1 MRPTAT
7 SRRPACALPHAHAP
21 ALAPAP
27 AARRP
32 LGHSPPRGPA
42 PAPAFDFQAASASAT
57 AARDSLLASD
67 DRAAA
72 FLAGLRASATT
83 DRAFATTSDVRLA
96 AADSGAG
103 GDALPLAYDPAA
115 IDAFWARRPVAVIQ
129 RVLQVT
135 TAAGG
140 YAARLTWDRA
150 SGGIKAPGAVAARAA
165 ELRDVLTSLGPA
177 AIKAGQALSL
187 RPDILAPDAMVEL
200 QQLCDKVPSF
210 DDGEA
215 FAVIEA
221 ELGAPPATLFKT
233 IGATPVAAASLGQV
247 YKATLHS
254 GEEVAVKV
262 QRPGVLETVSVD
274 LFLARRFGVFLRR
287 FNLRVDVVGLLDEW
301 ATRFYEELDY
311 VNEGG

>member
-1 MRPTAT
+1 M
-7 SRRPACALPHAHAP
+7 SEQQLPR
-21 ALAPAP
+21 
-27 AARRP
+27 ARR
-32 LGHSPPRGPA
+32 
-42 PAPAFDFQAASASAT
+42 
-57 AARDSLLASD
+57 
-67 DRAAA
+67 
-72 FLAGLRASATT
+72 
-83 DRAFATTSDVRLA
+83 
-96 AADSGAG
+96 
-103 GDALPLAYDPAA
+103 
-115 IDAFWARRPVAVIQ
+115 
-129 RVLQVT
+129 
-135 TAAGG
+135 
-140 YAARLTWDRA
+140 
-150 SGGIKAPGAVAARAA
+150 
-165 ELRDVLTSLGPA
+165 
-177 AIKAGQALSL
+177 
-187 RPDILAPDAMVEL
+187 
-200 QQLCDKVPSF
+200 LCDKVPSF